1 MHYISMC
8 LHLPY
13 LHSLHKER
21 CLSTAVNDKSF
32 WWITFSQSDA
42 FMKWLQNKFSK
53 WISWIGYSFCIW
65 GIIMQLWS
73 YWKALMQMFR
83 KQNYLNHPKL
93 LLCNVFATDLSHC
106 LIVLCLSWIMASSG
120 CGNEVSSEVW
130 AMSTLFGWKIV
141 HPVQNFSL
149 KIWIYWLSV
158 RL

>member
-1 MHYISMC
+1 
-8 LHLPY
+8 
-13 LHSLHKER
+13 
-21 CLSTAVNDKSF
+21 
-32 WWITFSQSDA
+32 
-42 FMKWLQNKFSK
+42 
-53 WISWIGYSFCIW
+53 
-65 GIIMQLWS
+65 MQLWS

-158 RL
+158 RLEPVDPEAWSGLQAAMVSQSGEDSFKSKIKFKYLLVNSITTSFC